1 MPTAISFVVI
11 YEGGTV
17 VEDAMVAG
25 EQHLPRLQIELDA
38 HAILMDHL
46 LHYFKGV
53 DLVRIQG
60 FSCTVLPHLD
70 VIVHITG
77 AQIAVAAGKDGKRQG
92 RRFIGLVL
100 SASIELKRLIESLQR
115 VGELVGDSV
124 VYRIRAHQLTAPTVA
139 RGLQTQ
145 QTDDLWDSRIEC
157 TVGVETTLGVGNREP
172 GPAADILTGGA
183 DIKQQCAANILN
195 LWFADEMPEGPI
207 HSREPL
213 LRALFDGEPVHD
225 CETSPIS

>member
-25 EQHLPRLQIELDA
+25 EQHLTRLQIELDA

-77 AQIAVAAGKDGKRQG
+77 AQMAVAAGKDGKRQG

-100 SASIELKRLIESLQR
+100 SASIELSTRS
-115 VGELVGDSV
+115 
-124 VYRIRAHQLTAPTVA
+124 
-139 RGLQTQ
+139 
-145 QTDDLWDSRIEC
+145 
-157 TVGVETTLGVGNREP
+157 
-172 GPAADILTGGA
+172 
-183 DIKQQCAANILN
+183 AN
-195 LWFADEMPEGPI
+195 
-207 HSREPL
+207 
-213 LRALFDGEPVHD
+213 
-225 CETSPIS
+225 TSWIW